1 MAAMR
6 VATFASSQ
14 ALLDA
19 AMKIQVKQ
27 AEATEQQAS
36 GQVSDDYGGLG
47 SKAGNVV
54 SLQASVTRSKAYAD
68 AANTASTRVETM
80 YNSVGSILDELSSF
94 KSTLASS
101 TISSD
106 TLQTT
111 AQSALESI
119 VSLMNTQ
126 LDGRYLFGGSAV
138 NTLPVD
144 IDSIEGST
152 ATSADDLD
160 YYKGDDQTTSV
171 RVSSSH
177 VVSYGVTADDDSF
190 RQALWAIS
198 TIANGSTDSDSV
210 TDAIDTLV
218 DSIDGIATIQTKLS
232 LSASALSD
240 ASSAQE
246 DYQTTAQDLIS
257 NLSEVDITTVAANMS
272 NYEAQL
278 EAAYAAIG
286 KIANLSLASYLS

>member
-1 MAAMR
+1 MAMR

-14 ALLDA
+14 SLLQA
-19 AMKIQVKQ
+19 AMRIQVKQ
-27 AEATEQQAS
+27 AEATTQQAS

-54 SLQASVTRSKAYAD
+54 SLQASVTRSKAYAE
-68 AANTASTRVETM
+68 AANTASNRVETM
-80 YNSVGSILDELSSF
+80 YNSVGSIIDDLTTF
-94 KSTLASS
+94 KATLASS

-106 TLQTT
+106 TLKIT
-111 AQSALESI
+111 AQSTLES
-119 VSLMNTQ
+119 VTALMNTQ
-126 LDGRYLFGGSAV
+126 LDGRYLFAGSAV
-138 NTLPVD
+138 DTEPVD
-144 IDSIEGST
+144 IDSIENTT
-152 ATSADDLD
+152 ATSQDELD
-160 YYKGDDQTTSV
+160 YYQGDGQVASV

-177 VVSYGVTADDDSF
+177 VVSYGVTADDKSF
-190 RQALWAIS
+190 KEALWAIS

-210 TDAIDTLV
+210 TAAIDLLTDAIDGLSTV
-218 DSIDGIATIQTKLS
+218 QTKLS
-232 LSASALSD
+232 LNASALED
-240 ASSAQE
+240 AVSTQE
-246 DYQTTAQDLIS
+246 DYQTNTEDLIA

>member
-19 AMKIQVKQ
+19 AMRIQVKQ
-27 AEATEQQAS
+27 AEATQQQAS
-36 GQVSDDYGGLG
+36 GEVSDDYGGLG

-111 AQSALESI
+111 AKSSLESV

-126 LDGRYLFGGSAV
+126 LDGRYLFAGSAV

-160 YYKGDDQTTSV
+160 YYKGDDQVTSV
-171 RVSSSH
+171 RVSTSH
-177 VVSYGVTADDDSF
+177 VVSYGVTADNDSF

-210 TDAIDTLV
+210 TDAINTLV
-218 DSIDGIATIQTKLS
+218 DAIDGISTVQTKLS

-240 ASSAQE
+240 ASSSQE
-246 DYQTTAQDLIS
+246 DYQTTAQDMIS

-278 EAAYAAIG
+278 QAAYAAIG

>member
-1 MAAMR
+1 MVMR

-14 ALLDA
+14 SLLQA
-19 AMKIQVKQ
+19 AMRIQVKQ
-27 AEATEQQAS
+27 AEATLQQAS

-47 SKAGNVV
+47 AKAGSVV
-54 SLQASVTRSKAYAD
+54 SLQASVTRSKAYGD

-80 YNSVGSILDELSSF
+80 YNAVGSIVDDLTSF
-94 KSTLASS
+94 KATLASS

-111 AQSALESI
+111 AQSTLESV

-126 LDGRYLFGGSAV
+126 LDGRYLFAGSAID
-138 NTLPVD
+138 TEPVD

-152 ATSADDLD
+152 ATSQDQLD
-160 YYKGDDQTTSV
+160 YYQGDDQVSSV

-177 VVSYGVTADDDSF
+177 VISYGVTANDDSF
-190 RQALWAIS
+190 KQALWALS
-198 TIANGSTDSDSV
+198 TIANGSTDSGSV
-210 TDAIDTLV
+210 TDAIELLTDA
-218 DSIDGIATIQTKLS
+218 IDGLANVQTRLS
-232 LSASALSD
+232 LN
-240 ASSAQE
+240 ASSLGDAVSSQE
-246 DYQTTAQDLIS
+246 DYQTNAKDLIA

-278 EAAYAAIG
+278 QAAYAAIG
-286 KIANLSLASYLS
+286 KIAKLSLASYLS

>member
-1 MAAMR
+1 MAMR

-14 ALLDA
+14 SLLQA
-19 AMKIQVKQ
+19 AMRIQVKQ
-27 AEATEQQAS
+27 AEATMQQAS

-47 SKAGNVV
+47 SKAGSVV
-54 SLQASVTRSKAYAD
+54 SLQASMTRSKAYED

-80 YNSVGSILDELSSF
+80 YNAVGSILDDLTSL
-94 KSTLASS
+94 KATLASS

-111 AQSALESI
+111 AKSTLES
-119 VSLMNTQ
+119 VVALMNTQ
-126 LDGRYLFGGSAV
+126 LDGRYLFAGSAV
-138 NTLPVD
+138 EAEPVD

-152 ATSADDLD
+152 ATSQDELD
-160 YYKGDDQTTSV
+160 YYQGDAQVTSV

-177 VVSYGVTADDDSF
+177 AISYGVTADDDSF

-210 TDAIDTLV
+210 TQAIDLLA
-218 DSIDGIATIQTKLS
+218 DSIDGLSTVQTKLS
-232 LSASALSD
+232 LNASTLETA
-240 ASSAQE
+240 ASSQE
-246 DYQTTAQDLIS
+246 DYQTTTEDLIA

-286 KIANLSLASYLS
+286 KIAKLSLASYLS

>member
-1 MAAMR
+1 MAMR

-14 ALLDA
+14 SLLQA
-19 AMKIQVKQ
+19 AMRIQVKQ

-36 GQVSDDYGGLG
+36 GQVSGDYGGLG
-47 SKAGNVV
+47 SKAGSVV
-54 SLQASVTRSKAYAD
+54 SLQASITRSKAYEEAG
-68 AANTASTRVETM
+68 NTASSRVETM
-80 YNSVGSILDELSSF
+80 YNAVGSILDDLSSL
-94 KSTLASS
+94 KATLASS

-106 TLQTT
+106 TLQAT
-111 AQSALESI
+111 AQSTLESV

-126 LDGRYLFGGSAV
+126 LDGRYLFAGSAID
-138 NTLPVD
+138 TEPVD

-152 ATSADDLD
+152 ATSQDELD
-160 YYKGDDQTTSV
+160 YYQGDDQQTSV
-171 RVSSSH
+171 QVSSSRSI
-177 VVSYGVTADDDSF
+177 SYGVTANDDSF

-198 TIANGSTDSDSV
+198 TIANGSTDSTSV
-210 TDAIDTLV
+210 TNAIDLLAS
-218 DSIDGIATIQTKLS
+218 SISSMANVQTKLS
-232 LSASALSD
+232 L
-240 ASSAQE
+240 ASSDLKSAVSSQE
-246 DYQTTAQDLIS
+246 DYQTNTADVIS

>member
-1 MAAMR
+1 MAMR

-14 ALLDA
+14 SLLQA
-19 AMKIQVKQ
+19 AMRIQVKQ

-36 GQVSDDYGGLG
+36 GQVSGDYGGLG
-47 SKAGNVV
+47 SKAGSVV
-54 SLQASVTRSKAYAD
+54 SLQASITRSKAYEEAG
-68 AANTASTRVETM
+68 NTASSRVETM
-80 YNSVGSILDELSSF
+80 YNAVGSILDDLSSL
-94 KSTLASS
+94 KATLASS

-106 TLQTT
+106 TLQAT
-111 AQSALESI
+111 AQSTLESV

-126 LDGRYLFGGSAV
+126 LDGRYLFAGSAID
-138 NTLPVD
+138 TEPVD

-152 ATSADDLD
+152 ATSQDELD
-160 YYKGDDQTTSV
+160 YYQGNDQQTSV
-171 RVSSSH
+171 RVSSSRSI
-177 VVSYGVTADDDSF
+177 SYGVTANDDSF

-198 TIANGSTDSDSV
+198 TIANGSTDSTSV
-210 TDAIDTLV
+210 TNAIDLLAS
-218 DSIDGIATIQTKLS
+218 SISSMANVQTKLS
-232 LSASALSD
+232 L
-240 ASSAQE
+240 ASSDLKSAVSSQE
-246 DYQTTAQDLIS
+246 DYQTNTADVIS

>member
-1 MAAMR
+1 MAMR

-14 ALLDA
+14 SLLQA
-19 AMKIQVKQ
+19 AMRIQVKQ
-27 AEATEQQAS
+27 AEATTQQAS

-54 SLQASVTRSKAYAD
+54 SLQASVTRSKAYAE
-68 AANTASTRVETM
+68 AANTASNRVETM
-80 YNSVGSILDELSSF
+80 YNSVGSIIDDLTTF
-94 KSTLASS
+94 KATLASS

-106 TLQTT
+106 TLKIT
-111 AQSALESI
+111 AQSTLES
-119 VSLMNTQ
+119 VTALMNTQ
-126 LDGRYLFGGSAV
+126 LDGRYLFAGSAV
-138 NTLPVD
+138 DTEPVD
-144 IDSIEGST
+144 IDSIENTT
-152 ATSADDLD
+152 ATSQDELD
-160 YYKGDDQTTSV
+160 YYQGDDQVASV

-177 VVSYGVTADDDSF
+177 VISYGVTADDDSF
-190 RQALWAIS
+190 KEALWAIS

-210 TDAIDTLV
+210 TAAIDLLTDAIDGLSTV
-218 DSIDGIATIQTKLS
+218 QTKLS
-232 LSASALSD
+232 LNASALED
-240 ASSAQE
+240 AVSTQE
-246 DYQTTAQDLIS
+246 DYQTNTEDLIA

>member
-1 MAAMR
+1 MAMR

-14 ALLDA
+14 SLLQA
-19 AMKIQVKQ
+19 AMRIQVKQ

-36 GQVSDDYGGLG
+36 GQVSGDYGGLG

-54 SLQASVTRSKAYAD
+54 SLQASVTRSKAYVE

-80 YNSVGSILDELSSF
+80 YNSVGSILDDLTSF
-94 KSTLASS
+94 KATLASS

-106 TLQTT
+106 TLQIT
-111 AQSALESI
+111 AQSALES
-119 VSLMNTQ
+119 VVALMNTQ
-126 LDGRYLFGGSAV
+126 LDGRYLFAGSAID
-138 NTLPVD
+138 TEPVD

-152 ATSADDLD
+152 ATSQDELD
-160 YYKGDDQTTSV
+160 YYQGDDQQASV

-177 VVSYGVTADDDSF
+177 VISYGVTANDDSF
-190 RQALWAIS
+190 KQALWAIS

-210 TDAIDTLV
+210 TQAIDLLADAIDGLSTV
-218 DSIDGIATIQTKLS
+218 QTKLS
-232 LSASALSD
+232 LNASALED
-240 ASSAQE
+240 AVSSQE
-246 DYQTTAQDLIS
+246 DYQTTAEDLVS

>member
-1 MAAMR
+1 MAMR

-14 ALLDA
+14 SLLQA
-19 AMKIQVKQ
+19 AMRIQVKQ

-36 GQVSDDYGGLG
+36 GQVSGDYGGLG
-47 SKAGNVV
+47 SKAGSVV
-54 SLQASVTRSKAYAD
+54 SLQASITRSKAYEEAG
-68 AANTASTRVETM
+68 NTASSRVETM
-80 YNSVGSILDELSSF
+80 YNAVGSILDDLSSL
-94 KSTLASS
+94 KATLASS

-106 TLQTT
+106 TLQAT
-111 AQSALESI
+111 AQSTLESV

-126 LDGRYLFGGSAV
+126 LDGRYLFAGSAV
-138 NTLPVD
+138 DTAPVD

-152 ATSADDLD
+152 ATSQDELD
-160 YYKGDDQTTSV
+160 YYQGDDQQTSV
-171 RVSSSH
+171 RVSSSRSI
-177 VVSYGVTADDDSF
+177 SYGVTANDDSF

-198 TIANGSTDSDSV
+198 TIANGSTDSTSV
-210 TDAIDTLV
+210 TNAIDLLAS
-218 DSIDGIATIQTKLS
+218 SISSMANVQTKLS
-232 LSASALSD
+232 LAASDLKSAV
-240 ASSAQE
+240 SSQE
-246 DYQTTAQDLIS
+246 DYQTDTADVIS